1 MNELRIFENSE
12 FGSVRTLLL
21 NGEPWFVGKD
31 VAGALGYTNPQKAV
45 RDHVDEED
53 KTVNTAFTV
62 NGTAPI
68 LINETGMYSLIL
80 GSRLQNAKKF
90 KRWVT
95 SDVLPS
101 IRKTGSYSANPKK
114 ARSVT
119 DLACSLI
126 ACMEDNGDSPA
137 ITAKALGDIATHFDV
152 PLSELIHAEPELHN
166 VSKKLPTKKRH
177 SLSVDEQQRYPA
189 LLEELKEIATVCN
202 EYSYILPK
210 DFNTF
215 CEENS
220 ISIMVF
226 RRWLYQNDFICGHY
240 DKEKLQYTFSKW
252 QDNHSIRIIKF
263 K

>member
-31 VAGALGYTNPQKAV
+31 VAGALGYAKPLNALAT
-45 RDHVDEED
+45 HIDEDDSLKRGLIDSMGRTQE
-53 KTVNTAFTV
+53 T
-62 NGTAPI
+62 I
-68 LINETGMYSLIL
+68 LINESGLYSLIL
-80 GSRLQNAKKF
+80 GSQLQNAKKF

-101 IRKTGSYSANPKK
+101 IRKTGSYSVNPKK
-114 ARSVT
+114 TRSVT
-119 DLACSLI
+119 GLACSLI
-126 ACMEDNGDSPA
+126 ACMEANGDSPD
-137 ITAKALGDIATHFDV
+137 ITAKALGDIATHFNV
-152 PLSELIHAEPELHN
+152 PLSELFHAEPEPLN
-166 VSKKLPTKKRH
+166 ASLSVKKRH

-202 EYSYILPK
+202 DYSYILPK
-210 DFNTF
+210 DFNSF

-220 ISIMVF
+220 ISMMVF

-240 DKEKLQYTFSKW
+240 DKKKLQYTFSKW